1 MKYIKDL
8 EEVSSTKETDKE
20 QYQKT
25 MKKRLKKIKSRMN
38 QK

>member
-8 EEVSSTKETDKE
+8 EEVSNTKQSERE
-20 QYQKT
+20 EYQKA
-25 MKKRLKKIKSRMN
+25 MKKRLKKIKARMN